1 MRRFDKKDNIRKA
14 NLLVEQRHLQSK
26 GLVNEMFGGED
37 FDLEARK
44 HEYGINPEIEPE
56 EFNQGVE
63 KYKVEVIGKEAEKD
77 GGHKHKWV
85 YEIEANNPEEA
96 EAKAADKFNEG
107 MGNSDIYLFSV
118 KNISNPSDDDAVQGM
133 GVRF

>member
-14 NLLVEQRHLQSK
+14 NLLVEQRYLQSK
-26 GLVNEMFGGED
+26 GLVNEMFSGDNYD
-37 FDLEARK
+37 FEARK
-44 HEYGINPEIEPE
+44 HDYGINPEIEPK

-77 GGHKHKWV
+77 GGSKHRWV

-96 EAKAADKFNEG
+96 EAKATDKFNE
-107 MGNSDIYLFSV
+107 NWRLSDIYLFSAKV
-118 KNISNPSDDDAVQGM
+118 ISNPSDDDAVQGM